1 MEPGQ
6 AGNISQGISGIVE
19 SRKRRKLKKKTN
31 PKKQEA
37 IAASLMKELRNY
49 EQAGTRL
56 YLDGAPTGARDI
68 VRACMF
74 AENTDYMRDFIS
86 DEADHITEIHFVK
99 ITVEQEKQN

>member
-1 MEPGQ
+1 M
-6 AGNISQGISGIVE
+6 
-19 SRKRRKLKKKTN
+19 KKKTN

-37 IAASLMKELRNY
+37 IAVSLMKELRDY
-49 EQAGTRL
+49 ERSGTRL
-56 YLDGAPTGARDI
+56 YLDGTQTGARDI

-99 ITVEQEKQN
+99 IAAELEKQN